1 MQIAHAAYAAEQFR
15 KYQLMKDTKEVC
27 MYEKLFENTPRKN
40 PSRQD
45 CEKVIKRILVTE
57 VLTKG
62 RNQQFKSA
70 ADFMSYF
77 ESLYPAS
84 DALTKQVQ
92 RAIKAM
98 NLPRDEH
105 GYLIVNKTKEQL
117 DEEKDLQYMLRKS
130 HASIGNLSNCK
141 PVFLRCNPEDASYLL
156 TLLAHCLT
164 LKDKYETVLAT
175 ANGILFYTEQPE
187 NLETLL
193 NSLIL

>member
-1 MQIAHAAYAAEQFR
+1 MS
-15 KYQLMKDTKEVC
+15 DT
-27 MYEKLFENTPRKN
+27 LFESAPRKN
-40 PSRQD
+40 PSRKD

-62 RNQQFKSA
+62 RNAQFKTA

-84 DALTKQVQ
+84 EALTKQVQ
-92 RAIKAM
+92 RAIKSM

-117 DEEKDLQYMLRKS
+117 DEEKDLQYILHKS
-130 HASIGNLSNCK
+130 HACIGNLDNCK
-141 PVFLRCNPEDASYLL
+141 PVFLRCDPEDASYLL
-156 TLLAHCLT
+156 SLILRCLT
-164 LKDKYETVLAT
+164 LKDKYETVFST
-175 ANGILFYTEQPE
+175 ANGILFLTTQPE

-193 NSLIL
+193 NSLLL

>member
-1 MQIAHAAYAAEQFR
+1 MSDYS
-15 KYQLMKDTKEVC
+15 
-27 MYEKLFENTPRKN
+27 FESVPRKN

-62 RNQQFKSA
+62 RNQQFKTA

-98 NLPRDEH
+98 NLPKDEH
-105 GYLIVNKTKEQL
+105 GYLIVNKTQEQL
-117 DEEKDLQYMLRKS
+117 DEEKDLQYFLRKS
-130 HASIGNLSNCK
+130 HATLGDLSKCK
-141 PVFLRCNPEDASYLL
+141 PVFLRCDPMDANYLL
-156 TLLAHCLT
+156 TLILHCLT
-164 LKDKYETVLAT
+164 LKDKYETVYAT
-175 ANGILFYTEQPE
+175 ANGILFYTTQPE

-193 NSLIL
+193 SSLID